1 MAVYGYVRVSTGRQ
15 AEEGESLAAQ
25 QRAIEGYAMI
35 QGTPMDRVF
44 VERAV
49 SGAKPLSDRPEG
61 SMMLGVIQPGDV
73 VITAKLDRM
82 FPSALDA
89 LNICNTF
96 KEQGISLHMIDLG
109 GDVTGNGISRLV
121 FTILSAVAEAERD
134 RIRERIS
141 DVKQDQKAR
150 GRYLGGAI
158 PFGYRVDGDGALIE
172 HPKEQAAI
180 QKMEAMQQGGQSLR
194 AISKNLNDDGFKI
207 SHVGVAKILRSRRAR
222 AAA

>member
-35 QGTPMDRVF
+35 QGTPMNRVF

-82 FPSALDA
+82 FRSALDA
-89 LNICNTF
+89 LNVCNAF

-109 GDVTGNGISRLV
+109 GDVTGNGML
-121 FTILSAVAEAERD
+121 L
-134 RIRERIS
+134 
-141 DVKQDQKAR
+141 K
-150 GRYLGGAI
+150 Y
-158 PFGYRVDGDGALIE
+158 
-172 HPKEQAAI
+172 
-180 QKMEAMQQGGQSLR
+180 
-194 AISKNLNDDGFKI
+194 
-207 SHVGVAKILRSRRAR
+207 
-222 AAA
+222 